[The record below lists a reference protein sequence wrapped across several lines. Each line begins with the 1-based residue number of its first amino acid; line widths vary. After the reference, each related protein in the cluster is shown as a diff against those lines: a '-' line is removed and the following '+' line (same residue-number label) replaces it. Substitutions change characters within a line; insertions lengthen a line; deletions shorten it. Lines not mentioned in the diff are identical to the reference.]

1 MDANPHLCVW
11 QTFTFDHVYDQVS
24 TQENVYENTAKQAV
38 WSVLEGYNATILAY
52 GQTGTGKTYTMEGFK
67 YSAGDPQR
75 GIVPRSMEEIFR
87 FIQMQSSQNTTF
99 MVRAS
104 YLQIYNEVISD
115 LLKID
120 RTSLQIREDKKKG
133 VFVEGLS
140 EWAVRSPNEIY
151 SLMQKGA
158 LSRATATTK
167 MNDMSS
173 RSHAVF
179 IIIVEQMTTID
190 QAQQQQM
197 VNNGQY
203 VDDDAPK
210 QIKVGKLNLV
220 DLAGSERVRVTGAT
234 GKRLEE
240 SKKINQS
247 LSCLGNVIAALTD
260 QRPRQHIPYRD
271 SKLTRL
277 LEDSLGGNCKTTMM
291 AMISP
296 SSEGFGESIST
307 LKFATRAKK
316 IKNEARINEDV
327 D

>member
-1 MDANPHLCVW
+1 
-11 QTFTFDHVYDQVS
+11 
-24 TQENVYENTAKQAV
+24 
-38 WSVLEGYNATILAY
+38 
-52 GQTGTGKTYTMEGFK
+52 
-67 YSAGDPQR
+67 
-75 GIVPRSMEEIFR
+75 
-87 FIQMQSSQNTTF
+87 

-167 MNDMSS
+167 MNDLSS

-179 IIIVEQMTTID
+179 IIIVEQMTQID
-190 QAQQQQM
+190 ENSDEM
-197 VNNGQY
+197 
-203 VDDDAPK
+203 DDDAPK

-240 SKKINQS
+240 SKKIN
-247 LSCLGNVIAALTD
+247 
-260 QRPRQHIPYRD
+260 
-271 SKLTRL
+271 
-277 LEDSLGGNCKTTMM
+277 
-291 AMISP
+291 
-296 SSEGFGESIST
+296 
-307 LKFATRAKK
+307 
-316 IKNEARINEDV
+316 
-327 D
+327 

>member
-1 MDANPHLCVW
+1 
-11 QTFTFDHVYDQVS
+11 
-24 TQENVYENTAKQAV
+24 
-38 WSVLEGYNATILAY
+38 
-52 GQTGTGKTYTMEGFK
+52 
-67 YSAGDPQR
+67 
-75 GIVPRSMEEIFR
+75 
-87 FIQMQSSQNTTF
+87 

-120 RTSLQIREDKKKG
+120 RTALQIREDKKKG

-158 LSRATATTK
+158 MARATATTK
-167 MNDMSS
+167 MNDLSS

-179 IIIVEQMTTID
+179 IIIVEQMTSFEEVD
-190 QAQQQQM
+190 YQ
-197 VNNGQY
+197 
-203 VDDDAPK
+203 DDDGPK

-260 QRPRQHIPYRD
+260 
-271 SKLTRL
+271 
-277 LEDSLGGNCKTTMM
+277 
-291 AMISP
+291 
-296 SSEGFGESIST
+296 
-307 LKFATRAKK
+307 
-316 IKNEARINEDV
+316 
-327 D
+327 

>member
-1 MDANPHLCVW
+1 
-11 QTFTFDHVYDQVS
+11 
-24 TQENVYENTAKQAV
+24 
-38 WSVLEGYNATILAY
+38 
-52 GQTGTGKTYTMEGFK
+52 
-67 YSAGDPQR
+67 
-75 GIVPRSMEEIFR
+75 
-87 FIQMQSSQNTTF
+87 

-115 LLKID
+115 LLKVD

-179 IIIVEQMTTID
+179 IIIVEQMTTMSD
-190 QAQQQQM
+190 HSTQM
-197 VNNGQY
+197 STNQQY

-260 QRPRQHIPYRD
+260 QRPRAHIPYRD

-296 SSEGFGESIST
+296 ASEGFGESIST

-327 D
+327 DQRALLRKYEIELRKLK